1 MLGNAEFPRRAQPY
15 AHSLLCVSAA
25 AEQLRS
31 LAGTLRANSYNIYSS
46 ALPRD
51 TGTWSAE
58 SLAAAYEMLLDEP
71 EGGAAEADVVM
82 NEITSIEGAC
92 SFPQQRQG
100 RILPLHSQHL
110 HASPHLQGL
119 SCRCTPRV
127 VDIWWHWPF
136 ISLL

>member
-1 MLGNAEFPRRAQPY
+1 MLCNAEFPKRAQPH
-15 AHSLLCVSAA
+15 AHSFLCISAA
-25 AEQLRS
+25 AEQLHN

-46 ALPRD
+46 ALPGD
-51 TGTWSAE
+51 VSTWSAE
-58 SLAAAYEMLLDEP
+58 SLAAAHEMLLDEP

-82 NEITSIEGAC
+82 NEITSMKGAC
-92 SFPQQRQG
+92 RFPL
-100 RILPLHSQHL
+100 IALHSQQL

-119 SCRCTPRV
+119 SCRCTPRG